1 VSVAANRSAP
11 QSQSGPNWKRRITA
25 GVGLAVTAALMGVLA
40 SRVDGPRVLSA
51 VRSISWPSLSI
62 AAGLLAAAY
71 ACKIARWHVMLTSVA
86 PALPLLP
93 AAQTL
98 LGSVALNNVL
108 PLRAGDVARVF
119 AFRDLLGVP
128 AAALLPMLLL
138 ERVLDAGMLLILA
151 ALVAVAMGDAL
162 IPSAFGGWSALGLAV
177 AIGLAVLALA
187 AGPGADVLMPIR
199 AAALRWL
206 PAKLQAP
213 VTHALDVLARQL
225 RGRQGFKL
233 LVLTALAWGFEGG
246 MLAALASGF
255 GFAKPLLAG
264 YFACALATLATLVP
278 SAPGFFGTF
287 HAAAIAAVET
297 FGASP
302 DQAAAFAILAHG
314 IMWLPLTAIGLVC
327 LAWLSARRLITQ
339 APAPETP

>member
-1 VSVAANRSAP
+1 MTLAADSTVPSGQAKASWQRRTSVL
-11 QSQSGPNWKRRITA
+11 GLVVT
-25 GVGLAVTAALMGVLA
+25 VGLMGLLA
-40 SRVDGPRVLSA
+40 SRVDGARVLSA
-51 VRSISWPSLSI
+51 VREVSWT
-62 AAGLLAAAY
+62 ALAAAGALLALAY
-71 ACKIARWHVMLTSVA
+71 SAKIARWYVMLASVA
-86 PALPLLP
+86 PGVGAAA

-119 AFRDLLGVP
+119 AFRDLLGAP
-128 AAALLPMLLL
+128 AATLVPLLLL
-138 ERVLDAGMLLILA
+138 ERVLDAGMLMILA
-151 ALVAVAMGDAL
+151 ALVALAMGDAL
-162 IPSAFGGWSALGLAV
+162 LPTAFGGWSALGSGV
-177 AIGLAVLALA
+177 AIGLAVAALA
-187 AGPGADVLMPIR
+187 AGPGAEALMPLR
-199 AAALRWL
+199 AVGLRWL
-206 PAKLQAP
+206 PVKLQAP
-213 VTHALDVLARQL
+213 VTHALDVLARQM
-225 RGRQGFKL
+225 RGWQGLKL
-233 LVLTALAWGFEGG
+233 LALTALAWGFEGG
-246 MLAALASGF
+246 MLAALAAGF

-314 IMWLPLTAIGLVC
+314 LMWLPLTAMGLVC
-327 LAWLSARRLITQ
+327 LAWLSARRLITT